1 MQKARIRPVTP
12 PNLSRV
18 PGPKGST
25 PPEEQ
30 DQGTSPTSHSTLLAL
45 LEAGGAG
52 ALLFDRQSA
61 LVGITTRAR
70 RLLGVPSDA
79 CPASADKATQQS
91 RCPPLPTEIDHIL
104 QPLKKCLPLQAPGK
118 EASEP
123 MTLTLRREPG
133 ALTNLRAT
141 LLPCGPAFEGGCAAL
156 LSQEPED
163 LAGVATHLRA
173 LTVEHATDA
182 IFWVDAAARILYANE
197 AAGRTL
203 GYAAEELLT
212 MTYDQI
218 DPHFSP
224 DVWAD
229 HWEQLKARGSFS
241 LESDHRRKNG
251 LAFPVEVNMNF
262 LEFGGKE
269 YNSIFARNITDLR
282 QAETREIL
290 RRETLESYQQAI
302 VKLISDPTLQDGQL
316 ETAFRAITET
326 ASWFMRVRRASIW
339 LYDDDRL
346 SIRLHDLYE
355 RQRGLHTCGLVLNV
369 ADYPSYF
376 RALEVEELALDAADA
391 KQDPRTR
398 EFAGSYLTRL
408 GIGAMLD
415 APIRVNGRV
424 VGVLCHEHVG
434 GPRNWSP
441 EELSFANSL
450 ASIATMALQEWDRQ
464 RTEQALR
471 EAKETAEVASR
482 AKSEF
487 LATVSHEIRTPM
499 NSIIGMADLLWETD
513 LNQEQRTYVR
523 IFRRAGNTLLS
534 LLNDILDLSKIEAGR
549 LDLELIEFDLGEL
562 LEKTVE
568 MLGLRANEKGIEL
581 AYHTAPDVPM
591 ALTGDPNRLKQILT
605 NLLSNAIKFT
615 EKGHVLLQIDNDPEH
630 PVPGALRFSVS
641 DSGIGIPAEKLE
653 AIFHNFTQ
661 AHSAIHRQY
670 GGTGL
675 GLSICRRLT
684 TMMQGRLW
692 AESKLGRGST
702 FFCTVRLIPQEA
714 SPGLDPPPPSGLRGL
729 HVLVVDDYSV
739 NQTIVREALTPHG
752 ASLVS
757 AEDGERALVE
767 IKAAKDH
774 GRPFDLVLLDS
785 IMPGLGGFDVA
796 QHIRNTSEYGTPTM
810 VMLVSQ
816 NWADEIAKIYELGL
830 GGYIVK
836 PIRRSELFQTI
847 NIALGRARHTHTQ
860 EPPPAAR
867 SISTPPLQ
875 PLRLLVVDDSQ
886 DNQLLV
892 QSYLKATHD
901 QITQAE
907 NGQIAVDL
915 CRTQPFDVLLM
926 DMQMPVMD
934 GLTATRMIREWER
947 WHQRPPMPII
957 ALTALVLNEE
967 LAKVQEAGC
976 TSRLTKPIRKPT
988 LLAALEPYRKTE
1000 PC

>member
-1 MQKARIRPVTP
+1 M
-12 PNLSRV
+12 
-18 PGPKGST
+18 
-25 PPEEQ
+25 
-30 DQGTSPTSHSTLLAL
+30 LLAL
-45 LEAGGAG
+45 LEAGGAS
-52 ALLFDRQSA
+52 ALLFDGQA
-61 LVGITTRAR
+61 
-70 RLLGVPSDA
+70 RLLGITAKARHLLRVPGEPRFT
-79 CPASADKATQQS
+79 PAEQPAQPSQPS
-91 RCPPLPTEIDHIL
+91 SPPAAIDHIF
-104 QPLKKCLPLQAPGK
+104 QPVKERLLSRHADEELVVPSPLALDGK
-118 EASEP
+118 VG
-123 MTLTLRREPG
+123 G
-133 ALTNLRAT
+133 AAGLRAT
-141 LLPCGPAFEGGCAAL
+141 IFPCGSASSGLYAVL
-156 LSQEPED
+156 LSPSPD
-163 LAGVATHLRA
+163 DFSDVTTHLRA

-182 IFWVDAAARILYANE
+182 IFWVDVHARILYANE
-197 AAGRTL
+197 AAARTL
-203 GYAAEELLT
+203 GYTAAELLA

-218 DPHFSP
+218 DPHFAP

-229 HWEQLKARGSFS
+229 HWEQLRTRGSFS
-241 LESDHRRKNG
+241 FESDHRRKNG

-302 VKLISDPTLQDGQL
+302 VKLISDPTLHDGHL

-339 LYDDDRL
+339 LYDDERQ

-355 RQRGLHTCGLVLNV
+355 RQRGLHTSGLVLKV
-369 ADYPSYF
+369 ADYPAYF
-376 RALEVEELALDAADA
+376 RALEVEELALDATDA

-398 EFAGSYLTRL
+398 EFADSYLTQL

-441 EELSFANSL
+441 EEISFANSL

-471 EAKETAEVASR
+471 EAKDTAEVANR

-549 LDLELIEFDLGEL
+549 LELECIDFDLGEL

-591 ALTGDPNRLKQILT
+591 ALRGDPNRLKQILT
-605 NLLSNAIKFT
+605 NLLSNAVKFT
-615 EKGHVLLQIDNDPEH
+615 ENGHVLLRVENDPDD
-630 PVPGALRFSVS
+630 PAPGALRFSVA
-641 DSGIGIPAEKLE
+641 DSGIGIPAEKLD

-684 TMMQGRLW
+684 AMMQGRLW
-692 AESKLGRGST
+692 AESRLGQGST
-702 FFCTVRLIPQEA
+702 FFCTVRLIPQDTA
-714 SPGLDPPPPSGLRGL
+714 PGSDPLPVSWLRGL
-729 HVLVVDDYSV
+729 HVLVVDDYPV
-739 NQTIVREALTPHG
+739 NQAIVREALTPYG
-752 ASLVS
+752 TSVVS
-757 AEDGERALVE
+757 AEDGARALIE
-767 IKAAKDH
+767 IKTAAH
-774 GRPFDLVLLDS
+774 QGRPFDLVLLDS
-785 IMPGLGGFDVA
+785 IMPGLGGFEIVER
-796 QHIRNTSEYGTPTM
+796 IRTASEEYGTPTM

-847 NIALGRARHTHTQ
+847 NIALGRAKQTQAQAQ
-860 EPPPAAR
+860 EPAPAPKSSAM
-867 SISTPPLQ
+867 PAFH

-886 DNQLLV
+886 DNQLMV
-892 QSYLKATHD
+892 QSYLKATRD

-907 NGQIAVDL
+907 NGQVAVDL
-915 CRTQPFDVLLM
+915 CRTHQFDVVLM

-934 GLTATRMIREWER
+934 GLAATRKIREWER
-947 WHQRPPMPII
+947 SHRRPPMPII

-976 TSRLTKPIRKPT
+976 TGRLTKPIRKPT
-988 LLAALEPYRKTE
+988 LLAALEPYRKKE

>member
-1 MQKARIRPVTP
+1 MDAPVPRGTTP
-12 PNLSRV
+12 SEAQDHGLS
-18 PGPKGST
+18 SNFHT
-25 PPEEQ
+25 
-30 DQGTSPTSHSTLLAL
+30 TLLAL
-45 LEAGGAG
+45 FEASGAG
-52 ALLFDRQSA
+52 AILFDRQA
-61 LVGITTRAR
+61 
-70 RLLGVPSDA
+70 RLLGMTARARHLLRIPHELSLTPEA
-79 CPASADKATQQS
+79 TTARASQSGTFPA
-91 RCPPLPTEIDHIL
+91 EIDCIL
-104 QPLKKCLPLQAPGK
+104 QPVKAEILSRHADK
-118 EASEP
+118 EAATP
-123 MTLTLRREPG
+123 WPLTLDGRAG
-133 ALTNLRAT
+133 ATT
-141 LLPCGPAFEGGCAAL
+141 LQGIVFPCGPTTDGMCAVI
-156 LSQEPED
+156 LSPD
-163 LAGVATHLRA
+163 PDGLSGVSTHLRT

-182 IFWVDAAARILYANE
+182 IFWVDANARILYANE
-197 AAGRTL
+197 AAERTL
-203 GYAAEELLT
+203 GYSATELLA

-218 DPHFSP
+218 DPYFSP

-229 HWEQLKARGSFS
+229 HWEQLRARGSFS
-241 LESDHRRKNG
+241 FESDHRRNNG
-251 LAFPVEVNMNF
+251 LAFPVEINMNF

-302 VKLISDPTLQDGQL
+302 VKLISDPTLHDGQL
-316 ETAFRAITET
+316 DTAFRAITET

-339 LYDDDRL
+339 LYDDERL

-355 RQRGLHTCGLVLNV
+355 RQRGLHTSGMVLKI
-369 ADYPSYF
+369 ADCPAYF
-376 RALEVEELALDAADA
+376 RAIEMEELALDAADA
-391 KQDPRTR
+391 MHDERTK
-398 EFAGSYLTRL
+398 EFADSYLTSL

-434 GPRNWSP
+434 GSRNWSP
-441 EELSFANSL
+441 EEISFANSL
-450 ASIATMALQEWDRQ
+450 ASIATMTLQEWDRQ

-471 EAKETAEVASR
+471 EAKETAEVANR

-549 LDLELIEFDLGEL
+549 LDLECIDFDLSEL

-568 MLGLRANEKGIEL
+568 MLGLRANERGIEL

-605 NLLSNAIKFT
+605 NLLSNAVKFT
-615 EKGHVLLQIDNDPEH
+615 EKGHVLLRVENDPDH
-630 PVPGALRFSVS
+630 PAPGSLRFSVS
-641 DSGIGIPAEKLE
+641 DSGIGIPPEKLD

-684 TMMQGRLW
+684 AMMQGRLW
-692 AESKLGRGST
+692 AESRLGQGST
-702 FFCTVRLIPQEA
+702 FFCTVRLIPQETGPA
-714 SPGLDPPPPSGLRGL
+714 SNSIPVADLQGL
-729 HVLVVDDYSV
+729 HLLVADDYSV
-739 NQTIVREALTPHG
+739 NQAIVSDALTPYG
-752 ASLVS
+752 TTVVS
-757 AEDGERALVE
+757 VGDGERAMAE
-767 IKAAKDH
+767 IKTAKDR
-774 GRPFDLVLLDS
+774 GLPFDLVLLDS
-785 IMPGLGGFDVA
+785 IMPSLGGFEVA
-796 QHIRNTSEYGTPTM
+796 QRIRTASEEYGTPTL

-816 NWADEIAKIYELGL
+816 NWADEIARIYELGL

-836 PIRRSELFQTI
+836 PIRRSELFQTM
-847 NIALGRARHTHTQ
+847 NIALGRAKQAHGQ
-860 EPPPAAR
+860 EQASAVQSQPNP
-867 SISTPPLQ
+867 SIQ

-892 QSYLKATHD
+892 QSYLKATQDH
-901 QITQAE
+901 ITQAE
-907 NGQIAVDL
+907 NGQVAVDL
-915 CRTQPFDVLLM
+915 CRTQQFDLVLM

-934 GLTATRMIREWER
+934 GLTATSQIRERER
-947 WHQRPPMPII
+947 SLQLSPMPII

-967 LAKVQEAGC
+967 LAKVQAAGC
-976 TSRLTKPIRKPT
+976 TSRLTKPIRKAT
-988 LLAALEPYRKTE
+988 LLAALGPYRKKVS
-1000 PC
+1000 C

>member
-1 MQKARIRPVTP
+1 MDALVPRGATP
-12 PNLSRV
+12 SDA
-18 PGPKGST
+18 
-25 PPEEQ
+25 Q
-30 DQGTSPTSHSTLLAL
+30 DQSPSSNFHTTLLAL
-45 LEAGGAG
+45 FEASGAG
-52 ALLFDRQSA
+52 AILFDCRA
-61 LVGITTRAR
+61 KLLGMTARAR
-70 RLLGVPSDA
+70 HLLRISHELSLTPEVTTA
-79 CPASADKATQQS
+79 RASRSATF
-91 RCPPLPTEIDHIL
+91 PDEIDRIL
-104 QPLKKCLPLQAPGK
+104 QPVKAQILSRHADK
-118 EASEP
+118 EAATP
-123 MTLTLRREPG
+123 WPLTLDG
-133 ALTNLRAT
+133 SASAT
-141 LLPCGPAFEGGCAAL
+141 TLQGTVFPCGPTTDGMCAVIL
-156 LSQEPED
+156 LPEPD
-163 LAGVATHLRA
+163 GLSGVSTQLRT
-173 LTVEHATDA
+173 LTVEHAPDA
-182 IFWVDAAARILYANE
+182 IFWVDANARILYANG
-197 AAGRTL
+197 AAERTL
-203 GYAAEELLT
+203 GYSATELLA

-224 DVWAD
+224 GVWAN
-229 HWEQLKARGSFS
+229 HWEQLRARGSFS
-241 LESDHRRKNG
+241 FESDHRRKNG

-302 VKLISDPTLQDGQL
+302 VKLINDPTLHDGGL
-316 ETAFRAITET
+316 DTAFRAITET

-339 LYDDDRL
+339 LYDDERL

-355 RQRGLHTCGLVLNV
+355 RQRGIHTSGMALKI
-369 ADYPSYF
+369 ADYPAYF
-376 RALEVEELALDAADA
+376 RAIEMEELALDAADA
-391 KQDPRTR
+391 MHDERTKD
-398 EFAGSYLTRL
+398 FADSYLTSL

-434 GPRNWSP
+434 GSRNWSP
-441 EELSFANSL
+441 EEISFANSL
-450 ASIATMALQEWDRQ
+450 ASIATMTLQEWDRQ

-471 EAKETAEVASR
+471 EAKETAEIANR

-549 LDLELIEFDLGEL
+549 LDLECIDFDLSEL

-568 MLGLRANEKGIEL
+568 MLGLRANERGIEL

-605 NLLSNAIKFT
+605 NLLSNAVKFT
-615 EKGHVLLQIDNDPEH
+615 EKGHVLLRVENDPDH
-630 PVPGALRFSVS
+630 PAPGSLRFSVS
-641 DSGIGIPAEKLE
+641 DSGIGIPTEKLD

-684 TMMQGRLW
+684 AMMQGRLW
-692 AESKLGRGST
+692 AESRLGQGST
-702 FFCTVRLIPQEA
+702 FFCTVRLTPQETGPA
-714 SPGLDPPPPSGLRGL
+714 SPSIPVADLQGL
-729 HVLVVDDYSV
+729 HLLVADDYSV
-739 NQTIVREALTPHG
+739 NQAIVSDALTPYG
-752 ASLVS
+752 TAVV
-757 AEDGERALVE
+757 AVGDGEQAMAE
-767 IKAAKDH
+767 IKAAKDR
-774 GRPFDLVLLDS
+774 GRPFDLILLDS
-785 IMPGLGGFDVA
+785 IMPGLGGFEVA
-796 QHIRNTSEYGTPTM
+796 QRIRTASEEYGTPTL
-810 VMLVSQ
+810 VMLVSR

-836 PIRRSELFQTI
+836 PIRRSELFQTM
-847 NIALGRARHTHTQ
+847 NIALGRAKQAHGQ
-860 EPPPAAR
+860 ERASTVQSE
-867 SISTPPLQ
+867 SIPSLQ

-892 QSYLKATHD
+892 QSYLKASQDH
-901 QITQAE
+901 ITQAE
-907 NGQIAVDL
+907 NGQVAVDL
-915 CRTQPFDVLLM
+915 CRTRQFDLVLM

-934 GLTATRMIREWER
+934 GLTATSQIRERER
-947 WHQRPPMPII
+947 SLQLSPVPII

-967 LAKVQEAGC
+967 LAKVQAAGC
-976 TSRLTKPIRKPT
+976 TSRLTKPIRKAT
-988 LLAALEPYRKTE
+988 LLAALEPYRKKVS
-1000 PC
+1000 C

>member
-1 MQKARIRPVTP
+1 MPKARIRPVSR
-12 PNLSRV
+12 PNLSGS
-18 PGPKGST
+18 PDPKDALSSEARDH
-25 PPEEQ
+25 PVHAK
-30 DQGTSPTSHSTLLAL
+30 SHGMLLAL
-45 LEAGGAG
+45 LEASGAS
-52 ALLFDRQSA
+52 ALLFDGQA
-61 LVGITTRAR
+61 
-70 RLLGVPSDA
+70 RLLGITAKARHLLRVPGEPRFT
-79 CPASADKATQQS
+79 PAEQPAQPSQPS
-91 RCPPLPTEIDHIL
+91 SLPVAIDHIL
-104 QPLKKCLPLQAPGK
+104 QPVKERLLSRQADE
-118 EASEP
+118 EAAAPSN
-123 MTLTLRREPG
+123 LTLDRKAG
-133 ALTNLRAT
+133 GLAGLRAT
-141 LLPCGPAFEGGCAAL
+141 VFPCSPTFDGMYTVVLSPA
-156 LSQEPED
+156 SD
-163 LAGVATHLRA
+163 DISDVATHLRA

-182 IFWVDAAARILYANE
+182 IFWVDAHARILYANE
-197 AAGRTL
+197 AAARTL
-203 GYAAEELLT
+203 GYTASELLA

-218 DPHFSP
+218 DPHFAP

-229 HWEQLKARGSFS
+229 HWEQLRTRGSFS
-241 LESDHRRKNG
+241 FESDHRRKNG

-262 LEFGGKE
+262 LELGGRE

-302 VKLISDPTLQDGQL
+302 VKLISDPTLHDGQL

-339 LYDDDRL
+339 LYDDERQ

-355 RQRGLHTCGLVLNV
+355 RQRGLHTSGLVLKV
-369 ADYPSYF
+369 ADYPAYF
-376 RALEVEELALDAADA
+376 QALDMEELALDATDA
-391 KQDPRTR
+391 KQDPRTS
-398 EFAGSYLTRL
+398 EFANSYLTQL

-434 GPRNWSP
+434 GPRTWSP
-441 EELSFANSL
+441 EEISFANSL

-471 EAKETAEVASR
+471 EAKDTAEVANR

-549 LDLELIEFDLGEL
+549 LELECIDFDLGEL

-591 ALTGDPNRLKQILT
+591 ALRGDPNRLKQILT

-615 EKGHVLLQIDNDPEH
+615 ENGHVLLRVENDPDD
-630 PVPGALRFSVS
+630 PAPGALRFSVA
-641 DSGIGIPAEKLE
+641 DSGIGIPAEKLD

-684 TMMQGRLW
+684 AMMQGRLW
-692 AESKLGRGST
+692 AESRLGQGST
-702 FFCTVRLIPQEA
+702 FFCTVRLSPQPETG
-714 SPGLDPPPPSGLRGL
+714 SGLDPSPAVGLRGL
-729 HVLVVDDYSV
+729 HVLVVDDYPV
-739 NQTIVREALTPHG
+739 NQTIVREALTPYG
-752 ASLVS
+752 TSVSS
-757 AEDGERALVE
+757 AEDGARALMD
-767 IKAAKDH
+767 IKAATH
-774 GRPFDLVLLDS
+774 QGRPFDLVLLDS
-785 IMPGLGGFDVA
+785 IMPGLGGFEIVER
-796 QHIRNTSEYGTPTM
+796 IRTTPEEYGTPTM

-847 NIALGRARHTHTQ
+847 HIALGRAKQIQAQ
-860 EPPPAAR
+860 EPVSAPQSSAMPA
-867 SISTPPLQ
+867 LQ
-875 PLRLLVVDDSQ
+875 PLRLLVVDDSH

-892 QSYLKATHD
+892 QSYLKATRD

-907 NGQIAVDL
+907 NGQVAVDL
-915 CRTQPFDVLLM
+915 CRTLPFDV
-926 DMQMPVMD
+926 
-934 GLTATRMIREWER
+934 
-947 WHQRPPMPII
+947 
-957 ALTALVLNEE
+957 
-967 LAKVQEAGC
+967 
-976 TSRLTKPIRKPT
+976 
-988 LLAALEPYRKTE
+988 
-1000 PC
+1000 